1 MQAFTGCT
9 ALKIIKIPKVK
20 NNPWEP
26 FGDLF
31 TGCTAITEIHV
42 DDIET
47 FKKIYNSIASTEKE
61 ITVYYKEYVS
71 STLKER
77 KDIRKGK

>member
-1 MQAFTGCT
+1 M
-9 ALKIIKIPKVK
+9 KIIKIPKVK
-20 NNPWEP
+20 NSPWEP

-31 TGCTAITEIHV
+31 TGCTTITEIHV

-47 FKKIYNSIASTEKE
+47 CKKIYNSIASVEKE

-77 KDIRKGK
+77 KDIRKGKWF